1 MFVPSW
7 DIIWRSSILVHGI
20 LVEVAGVEVWLDGGK
35 DGDLQGAL
43 TEAWRE
49 TMECENNNNNNNNA
63 TTNLP
68 SWNHQT
74 ICVSE
79 CLECHL
85 SDNPVSLRCYLWR
98 RERKI
103 TKLILRI
110 FCVLLKANQ
119 RFGEFCI
126 CWDFYLQSFL
136 MSSLA
141 LAVMF
146 LGKSMAS
153 MPFRMIL

>member
-98 RERKI
+98 MERLKRWFWEFSEFN
-103 TKLILRI
+103 LILR
-110 FCVLLKANQ
+110 FWDSENSLFAGTFTELPAKLLN
-119 RFGEFCI
+119 EF
-126 CWDFYLQSFL
+126 L
-136 MSSLA
+136 SSGGDVSWEVDGINA
-141 LAVMF
+141 L
-146 LGKSMAS
+146 
-153 MPFRMIL
+153 

>member
-98 RERKI
+98 MERLERGFWEFSVFYWMQI
-103 TKLILRI
+103 
-110 FCVLLKANQ
+110 
-119 RFGEFCI
+119 RFGEFCV